1 MKHEVTLTFLLDEDV
16 TPGHLM
22 RRILEAAGKYGAL
35 RPGEGATDGR
45 EVMLIRETTAEEKA
59 EIDALVKRLKGDA

>member
-1 MKHEVTLTFLLDEDV
+1 VKHEVTLTFLLDEEV

-45 EVMLIRETTAEEKA
+45 EVMLIRERTEEETAE
-59 EIDALVKRLKGDA
+59 LRRLLGGATE